1 MNRKLSLGL
10 QWRQAFINITVGA
23 ASSLAALA
31 VYRAG
36 RYFELELYSS
46 MVLGLGAGLLVGML
60 GAAAG
65 VLISRSVKLRLWEAG
80 RMAGRIARGDYRA
93 RLEVGPA
100 DDLGWLEEQLNHMAV
115 QLENAVISL
124 RELAEQN
131 RLLGEEAG
139 RGAAL
144 EERMRLARDLHDT
157 VNQQL
162 FVLAMRTAAL
172 KSKLEKETGGTE
184 KLAGEMEKLEDL
196 ARQAHSQIRELI
208 LQIRPVTLKNEG
220 LGAALEE
227 YLGRVGEREGW
238 QLKSEL
244 DPSIRPRGPAGESLF
259 RIAQEALNNISKH
272 AAAGK
277 VEVRLVRSGEGIIME
292 IRDDGVGFDPG
303 GVIRP
308 TAVGLSGIRERAEAI
323 GGRLEIKSAPG
334 LGTQLVITLP
344 DEGPKP
350 EERGEQS

>member
-1 MNRKLSLGL
+1 MNRGRTLGL
-10 QWRQAFINITVGA
+10 QWRQAFIYIIVGA

-31 VYRAG
+31 VYRTG
-36 RYFELELYSS
+36 QNLGLELYSS
-46 MVLGLGAGLLVGML
+46 MILGFGAGLLVGLL
-60 GAAAG
+60 GAIAG

-93 RLEVGPA
+93 RLEVGPE
-100 DDLGWLEEQLNHMAV
+100 DEVGWLEEQLNHMAA
-115 QLENAVISL
+115 QLENAVVSL

-131 RLLGEEAG
+131 RRLGEEAG

-172 KSKLEKETGGTE
+172 KSRLEKEAGGTE
-184 KLAGEMEKLEDL
+184 KLVSEMEKLEEL

-208 LQIRPVTLKNEG
+208 LQIRPVTLENEG
-220 LGAALEE
+220 LRAALEE
-227 YLGRVGEREGW
+227 YLGGAGEREGW
-238 QLKSEL
+238 QVKTDL
-244 DPSIRPRGPAGESLF
+244 DPSIRPRGPVAESLF

-277 VEVRLVRSGEGIIME
+277 VEVRLVRGGDGIIME
-292 IRDDGVGFDPG
+292 IRDDGVGFNPG
-303 GVIRP
+303 TSIRP
-308 TAVGLSGIRERAEAI
+308 TAVGLYGIRERAEAI

-334 LGTQLVITLP
+334 RGTQLMVTLP
-344 DEGPKP
+344 EEGPGP
-350 EERGEQS
+350 EERGGQ